1 MKMDNVLTTMSTG
14 VTSLEKEK
22 SQYIHI
28 LPNSV
33 QSPLLAESEGE
44 VHARCLAI
52 KAAEFLQNTRR
63 HLVRACPACFASSQV
78 TSTLVGNLGILS
90 FEEGAIYE
98 FGDSADFDRASGI
111 PETLQRLWADRVTLD
126 RPLLFCYCCCCC
138 RLFAFLLLL
147 LFPVMNS
154 QVALAAGPLSP
165 TRKCF
170 KSL

>member
-33 QSPLLAESEGE
+33 QSPLLTESEGE

-63 HLVRACPACFASSQV
+63 HLVRACPACFASS
-78 TSTLVGNLGILS
+78 
-90 FEEGAIYE
+90 
-98 FGDSADFDRASGI
+98 
-111 PETLQRLWADRVTLD
+111 
-126 RPLLFCYCCCCC
+126 
-138 RLFAFLLLL
+138 
-147 LFPVMNS
+147 
-154 QVALAAGPLSP
+154 
-165 TRKCF
+165 
-170 KSL
+170 